1 MKKHGTAKT
10 FLALLLA
17 VSLLAALF
25 PVFAEDAQE
34 PITIDNI
41 RNYVVGV
48 DEPVTLADGTTR
60 PLINFDNAAT
70 TPALKPVMDEVN
82 QKLLLD
88 KSLPMHEAL
97 DESCRLNKPP
107 SCSRKTHSTR
117 GRPTISS

>member
-1 MKKHGTAKT
+1 MKKHGTVKT
-10 FLALLLA
+10 LLVLLLA

-25 PVFAEDAQE
+25 PAFAEDAQE

-41 RNYVVGV
+41 RNYVVGI

-82 QKLLLD
+82 EKLLMYG
-88 KSLPMHEAL
+88 SIG
-97 DESCRLNKPP
+97 
-107 SCSRKTHSTR
+107 R
-117 GRPTISS
+117 GFSY